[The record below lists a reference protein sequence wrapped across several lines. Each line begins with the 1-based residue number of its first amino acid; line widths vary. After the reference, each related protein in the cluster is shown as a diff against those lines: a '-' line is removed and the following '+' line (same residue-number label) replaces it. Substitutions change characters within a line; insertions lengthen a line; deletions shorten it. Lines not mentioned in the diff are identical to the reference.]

1 MFFSSHPNSSTPR
14 LPLYAT
20 VLCLA
25 CVLIL
30 VVNGA
35 SLLHNLTSIRA
46 ANTAQAQT
54 TRVADHLQYLNV
66 VVMDAESSLRGYFLS
81 GQEAYLGPY
90 RAAPLEIN
98 KQFKEL
104 DSLLAQN
111 PSQRTNLAQ
120 LRAMV
125 QRKMAQLVQADD
137 AYRMGGLREIV
148 RMAETEDMKAAMD
161 EIRLQVVIM
170 VKEQN
175 ESVVQRSDAF
185 YDEYLNAVILG
196 IGINLC
202 AIMVLALFYRLVRDS
217 YLTRVQTE
225 RALQFANENLEST
238 VAARTEQL
246 SVLSRHLIR
255 VSEVEKAKLAR
266 ELHDEMGA
274 NLTSIGMNI
283 GAVSEALKHSHPE
296 QAAILE
302 RARATL
308 VDTVELK
315 RRIIEDLRPSLL
327 DHLGLAA
334 ALESYGDE
342 FASVSGVNCEVL
354 IEGDVDAAAP
364 MPSIAVFRIV
374 QESLNNV
381 AKYAKASN
389 VVVHLARE
397 ERGLA
402 LEIADDGIGIA
413 EEDAAKPKSH
423 GLLGMRERALLL
435 GGSLQIRRGK
445 SGAGTCIEAYIPID
459 ADGGELNAPRPS
471 AGGHTPSL
479 PPYSTHPHT
488 LPDLDG
494 QLR

>member
-14 LPLYAT
+14 LPFYAT
-20 VLCLA
+20 ILCLA

-35 SLLHNLTSIRA
+35 SQLHNLESLKA

-54 TRVADHLQYLNV
+54 TRVADRLQYLNV
-66 VVMDAESSLRGYFLS
+66 VVMDADSSLRGYFLS

-98 KQFKEL
+98 QQFKDL
-104 DSLLAQN
+104 DALLAQS
-111 PSQRTNLAQ
+111 PAQRTNLQQ
-120 LRAMV
+120 LRGLV
-125 QRKMAQLVQADD
+125 QRKMAQLTQAEE

-148 RMAETEDMKAAMD
+148 RMAETEDMKAVMD
-161 EIRLQVVIM
+161 EIRLLVVIM
-170 VKEQN
+170 VKEQQ
-175 ESVVQRSDAF
+175 ESVIQRSNTF
-185 YDEYLNAVILG
+185 YAEYLNAVILG

-217 YLTRVQTE
+217 YMTRVQTE
-225 RALQFANENLEST
+225 RALQHANENLETT

-274 NLTSIGMNI
+274 NLTSIGMNV
-283 GAVSEALKHSHPE
+283 ASVSEQLKHSHPE
-296 QAAILE
+296 QAAVLE

-334 ALESYGDE
+334 ALESYGNE

-354 IEGDVDAAAP
+354 IEGAVDEAAP

-381 AKYAKASN
+381 AKYAKARN
-389 VVVHLARE
+389 VVIHLMRE
-397 ERGLA
+397 EDGLA

-413 EEDAAKPKSH
+413 EEDAAKPRSH

-435 GGSLQIRRGK
+435 GGTLQIRRGR
-445 SGAGTCIEAYIPID
+445 SGAGTCIEAYIPIGAGD
-459 ADGGELNAPRPS
+459 KELSVPRPA
-471 AGGHTPSL
+471 AGGHIPSSPL
-479 PPYSTHPHT
+479 YSTHPHT
-488 LPDLDG
+488 LPDLDD

>member
-1 MFFSSHPNSSTPR
+1 
-14 LPLYAT
+14 
-20 VLCLA
+20 
-25 CVLIL
+25 
-30 VVNGA
+30 
-35 SLLHNLTSIRA
+35 
-46 ANTAQAQT
+46 
-54 TRVADHLQYLNV
+54 LNV

-81 GQEAYLGPY
+81 GQEVYLGPY
-90 RAAPLEIN
+90 RAAPLDIN
-98 KQFKEL
+98 QQFKDLEA
-104 DSLLAQN
+104 LLAQS
-111 PSQRTNLAQ
+111 PSQRTNLEQ
-120 LRAMV
+120 LRALV
-125 QRKMAQLVQADD
+125 QRKMAQLKLAED

-148 RMAETEDMKAAMD
+148 HMAETADMKAVMD
-161 EIRLQVVIM
+161 EIRLLVVIM
-170 VKEQN
+170 VKEQQ
-175 ESVVQRSDAF
+175 ESVAQRSDTF
-185 YDEYLNAVILG
+185 YAEYLNAVILG

-225 RALQFANENLEST
+225 RALQFANETLEST
-238 VAARTEQL
+238 VATRTEQL

-255 VSEVEKAKLAR
+255 VSELEKAKLAR

-274 NLTSIGMNI
+274 NLTSIGMNVA
-283 GAVSEALKHSHPE
+283 AVSEQIRRSHPE

-334 ALESYGDE
+334 ALESYGKE
-342 FASVSGVNCEVL
+342 FAAVSGIHCEVL

-381 AKYAKASN
+381 AKYARAKN
-389 VVVHLARE
+389 VVVHLVRE
-397 ERGLA
+397 DKGLA

-435 GGSLQIRRGK
+435 GGTLQIRRGQ
-445 SGAGTCIEAYIPID
+445 SGAGTCIEAYIPI
-459 ADGGELNAPRPS
+459 AGEAGELTGPRPS
-471 AGGHTPSL
+471 ADGHIPSS
-479 PPYSTHPHT
+479 PPYSTPPHT

>member
-14 LPLYAT
+14 LPFYAT
-20 VLCLA
+20 ILCLA

-35 SLLHNLTSIRA
+35 SLLHNLESLKA

-54 TRVADHLQYLNV
+54 TRVADRLQYLNV
-66 VVMDAESSLRGYFLS
+66 VVMDADSSLRGFFIS

-90 RAAPLEIN
+90 RAAPLEITN
-98 KQFKEL
+98 QFKEL
-104 DSLLAQN
+104 EMLLAQS
-111 PSQRTNLAQ
+111 PSQRTNLQQ
-120 LRAMV
+120 LRTLV
-125 QRKMAQLVQADD
+125 QRKLQQLKQTED

-148 RMAETEDMKAAMD
+148 RMAETADMNAVMD
-161 EIRLQVVIM
+161 EIRLLVVIM

-175 ESVVQRSDAF
+175 ESVAQRSDTF
-185 YDEYLNAVILG
+185 YAEYLNAVILG

-225 RALQFANENLEST
+225 RALQYANENLEST
-238 VAARTEQL
+238 VAARTEEL

-274 NLTSIGMNI
+274 NLTAIGMNI
-283 GAVSEALKHSHPE
+283 GSVSEYLKHSHPE

-334 ALESYGDE
+334 ALESYGKE
-342 FASVSGVNCEVL
+342 FASVSGVHCEVL

-381 AKYAKASN
+381 AKYAKAGN

-397 ERGLA
+397 ADGLA
-402 LEIADDGIGIA
+402 LEISDDGIGIA

-435 GGSLQIRRGK
+435 GGTLQIRRGK
-445 SGAGTCIEAYIPID
+445 AGTGTCIEAYIPIGG
-459 ADGGELNAPRPS
+459 DGGELSAPRPS
-471 AGGHTPSL
+471 AGGRTPSL